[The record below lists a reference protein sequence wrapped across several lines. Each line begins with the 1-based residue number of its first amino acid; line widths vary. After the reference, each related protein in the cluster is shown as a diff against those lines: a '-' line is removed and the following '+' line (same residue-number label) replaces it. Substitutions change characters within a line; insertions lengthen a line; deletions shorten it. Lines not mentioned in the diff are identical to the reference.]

1 MPLFFREFGSGPQVI
16 ILHGLFGASDNWL
29 TIAKELATDF
39 HLLLPDLRN
48 HGQSF
53 HDNTFDYPSMSND
66 LADFIKEHNVVDP
79 VILGHSLGG
88 KVAMT
93 FAVSHPSLVRKLI
106 VVDIGPKAYPVH
118 HQQIL
123 EGLNSLNLNGIKS
136 RKDADDGLSEYVK
149 EAGERQ
155 FLLKNLGRN
164 GEGNF
169 VWKPNL
175 PVITREIEN
184 VGAPLPAG
192 SAFSKSTLFIRGGKS
207 DYIANEDT
215 QLIKQTFDNS
225 RMVTIRDAGHWVHA
239 EKPAEFLSTVKMFL
253 KQ

>member
-1 MPLFFREFGSGPQVI
+1 MAFSAL
-16 ILHGLFGASDNWL
+16 SDNWL

-106 VVDIGPKAYPVH
+106 VVDIGPKAYP
-118 HQQIL
+118 
-123 EGLNSLNLNGIKS
+123 GSSPTNP
-136 RKDADDGLSEYVK
+136 
-149 EAGERQ
+149 
-155 FLLKNLGRN
+155 GR
-164 GEGNF
+164 
-169 VWKPNL
+169 V
-175 PVITREIEN
+175 
-184 VGAPLPAG
+184 
-192 SAFSKSTLFIRGGKS
+192 
-207 DYIANEDT
+207 
-215 QLIKQTFDNS
+215 
-225 RMVTIRDAGHWVHA
+225 
-239 EKPAEFLSTVKMFL
+239 
-253 KQ
+253 